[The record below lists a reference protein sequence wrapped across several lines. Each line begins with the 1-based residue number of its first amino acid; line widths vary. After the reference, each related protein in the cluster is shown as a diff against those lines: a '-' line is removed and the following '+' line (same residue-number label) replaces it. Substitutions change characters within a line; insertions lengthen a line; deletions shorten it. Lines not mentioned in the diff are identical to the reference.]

1 MTVHEAPITLRNWTG
16 SGYFVIDPFTGA
28 GGYLISGGSNGSALT
43 DFLSAVSGF
52 FLGMVSGGL
61 GVNIAKTILFSETL
75 KYQQRMLRAAKF
87 TGYLGLFASL
97 YLIFFFEDLSWNSVG
112 LASVSL
118 SSFALT
124 AKLIALLVP
133 FALTLFTGVV
143 GAAILAGAIAIVVGL
158 LASKLAKELFP

>member
-1 MTVHEAPITLRNWTG
+1 
-16 SGYFVIDPFTGA
+16 
-28 GGYLISGGSNGSALT
+28 
-43 DFLSAVSGF
+43 
-52 FLGMVSGGL
+52 
-61 GVNIAKTILFSETL
+61 
-75 KYQQRMLRAAKF
+75 MLRAAKF